1 MRHLFLL
8 FFSHQY
14 ISLTTC
20 QYISI
25 LNGVSLED
33 DKRELFNK
41 SEQELEKLS
50 KKFAEN
56 VMDATTKFEKLIT
69 NKKDIEG
76 LSTTTLGLVPQ
87 KAASKG
93 HENAIVENG
102 PRILT
107 LDDSCFL
114 SVMQQEELLI
124 LMTFFEV
131 NLMYMLLTQ
140 IIVLQALQ
148 LIIS

>member
-1 MRHLFLL
+1 
-8 FFSHQY
+8 
-14 ISLTTC
+14 
-20 QYISI
+20 
-25 LNGVSLED
+25 
-33 DKRELFNK
+33 
-41 SEQELEKLS
+41 
-50 KKFAEN
+50 
-56 VMDATTKFEKLIT
+56 MDATTKFEKLIT

-114 SVMQQEELLI
+114 SVMQQEELLMFGIVMSDSIVSKI
-124 LMTFFEV
+124 LLVIQFHTSILIHILLHMK
-131 NLMYMLLTQ
+131 NL
-140 IIVLQALQ
+140 VVHG
-148 LIIS
+148 